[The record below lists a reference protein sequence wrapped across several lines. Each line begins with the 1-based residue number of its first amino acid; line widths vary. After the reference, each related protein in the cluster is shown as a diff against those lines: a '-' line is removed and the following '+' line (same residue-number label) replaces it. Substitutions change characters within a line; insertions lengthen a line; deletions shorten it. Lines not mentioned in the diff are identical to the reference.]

1 MRLKT
6 LKELVDEFGGELF
19 FNGAS
24 QLESTDRHGVIQ
36 KGHLNLLGEEC
47 PDSYP
52 IPDWAIKKP
61 EVKKLYA
68 YEWILVDDGYHPEC
82 LKTVIFSPH
91 DFSDFTRW
99 KNKRQPEFDLEFP
112 NDISK

>member
-6 LKELVDEFGGELF
+6 LKELVDEFGDVYFTHSGFLR
-19 FNGAS
+19 
-24 QLESTDRHGVIQ
+24 RHDHPLAVH
-36 KGHLNLLGEEC
+36 KDYLNKLGKEVKDGTPMPE
-47 PDSYP
+47 
-52 IPDWAIKKP
+52 WVIKKP

-82 LKTVIFSPH
+82 LKTTIFSPH
-91 DFSDFTRW
+91 DFSGFTRW